1 MSTLTD
7 QELVAACLAGKESA
21 FAVLIERYQA
31 RLYRIAARICRHPAD
46 AEDAV
51 QEAFVQAIRDLGGW
65 RPIAP
70 LEAWLVR
77 ITVRVAQKVDMKSAR
92 VERGSA
98 RLERDEPGTRPHEYV
113 ATDVATD
120 PAATAAQRETIGEL
134 ERAVAALPTKYR
146 AAVALRFGEGLSVR
160 EAADALGVPEATLRT
175 HAARGLRLL
184 QAALG
189 NSTLMAESA
198 SPTTPTRRPKL

>member
-21 FAVLIERYQA
+21 FAVLVNRYQA
-31 RLYRIAARICRHPAD
+31 RLHRIAARICRHPAD
-46 AEDAV
+46 ADDAV
-51 QEAFVQAIRDLGGW
+51 QEAFVQAVRDLGRW

-77 ITVRVAQKVDMKSAR
+77 IAVRVAQKVDMKSAR
-92 VERGSA
+92 IERGSA
-98 RLERDEPGTRPHEYV
+98 RLAPVDAEAPEREL
-113 ATDVATD
+113 AATD
-120 PAATAAQRETIGEL
+120 PAADPAAAATRRETIGEL
-134 ERAVAALPTKYR
+134 ERAVAGLPTKYR

-160 EAADALGVPEATLRT
+160 EAAEALGIPEATLRT

-189 NSTLMAESA
+189 SSTTLGGTA
-198 SPTTPTRRPKL
+198 PTVRGDRAPKV